1 MSASEDRLF
10 KEDVLETEGSEF
22 LDKMSRK
29 DLVNLLKEISE
40 NIASNASFAAELQY
54 WQGLSRKVR

>member
-29 DLVNLLKEISE
+29 DLVNLLSEISE
-40 NIASNASFAAELQY
+40 NIA
-54 WQGLSRKVR
+54 